1 MDSDADRPGAERP
14 DYTTLPE
21 GVRLSDTVGG
31 VDADRPVDPDDV
43 RNVDQHAATR
53 DD

>member
-1 MDSDADRPGAERP
+1 MNPEP

-21 GVRLSDTVGG
+21 GVRLADTVGS
-31 VDADRPVDPDDV
+31 VDADRTVDPDDV